1 MKIDKGAYKKQ
12 PKVKKMLYG
21 TQDYQGSY
29 VIDPNKSDV
38 NNNSGQYNEDV
49 LQKNQDST
57 TKTKA
62 AWGTAATAV
71 SAVPV
76 VGTVIG
82 AAMHAGNATDSIGRK
97 IPGAVD
103 ERGYATNSAA
113 GTLGKMAS
121 PIEGIKNL
129 GSGNNA
135 DTAAGLSTFLTGG
148 SSSLLMGLTGTKTDP
163 IFGKSSS
170 QEAKEEYEKQKKY
183 QTQLQN
189 FMNSKVDDNYAM
201 FKKNRQDK
209 QVATW
214 GRSNTSSGPMIAEL
228 GIKKNSKVG
237 IIEIEGKK
245 APEIHTNEKM
255 DTVKNLGTRPHKAGG
270 DKVVAQEGDVV
281 FNTQNSPAKYKRI
294 MGAIATGDKETLEKE
309 RMKIPGGEDEK
320 MKSGTKGFVAD
331 KNGYRSHV
339 DNYGHTYVKT
349 PSGKYLYKPK
359 GSSTFK
365 EEKTKNSIDA
375 IEKMQPKFKDAAKNS
390 GSTSDLAPKS
400 PSMIGAKQ
408 ASPGFDFQAK
418 VDSLKTNSMPMDENA
433 DKRFENPVT
442 SGNSAQPTGKSLK
455 ARIGGIGK
463 NIDNQKIKD
472 MVGAGAEIVPIL
484 HNLLQKPVYPNQRGK
499 LYSRLN
505 QNISTVNAENA
516 ITADQFAANKYNAVE
531 QSGGNTSNARANT
544 IAANNMARQER
555 ANSITNDA
563 QKYAQVQN
571 SNNAIRNDDA
581 KFNYENDFLNQ
592 REKYQVRAQK
602 QEQITDAMSQIGQLG
617 ARSRERVAEQ
627 NYNKEYLDTVKELYN
642 QNKLNKSLSSSS
654 APIEKNGTK
663 SLKLAY
669 KKK

>member
-1 MKIDKGAYKKQ
+1 MKIDKTTYKKTT
-12 PKVKKMLYG
+12 KVKKMLYG
-21 TQDYQGSY
+21 TQNYSDGYT
-29 VIDPNKSDV
+29 IDPNKSDV
-38 NNNSGQYNEDV
+38 DNASSQYNENT
-49 LQKNQDST
+49 LEQNQDNT

-82 AAMHAGNATDSIGRK
+82 AAMHAANATDSIGRK

-103 ERGYATNSAA
+103 DRGYATNSGA
-113 GTLGKMAS
+113 GTLGQMAS

-135 DTAAGLSTFLTGG
+135 DTASGLSTFLTGG
-148 SSSLLMGLTGTKTDP
+148 SKPLFMKLTGTKTDP
-163 IFGKSSS
+163 IFGENSAQKATDEYNRQKLS
-170 QEAKEEYEKQKKY
+170 QN
-183 QTQLQN
+183 QLQN
-189 FMNSKVDDNYAM
+189 FMNQKVDDNYAM
-201 FKKNRQDK
+201 FKKDRQNR

-214 GRSNTSSGPMIAEL
+214 GKSNVSSGPMIAEI
-228 GIKKNSKVG
+228 GMKKSKTG
-237 IIEIEGKK
+237 IIEIEGKR

-255 DTVKNLGTRPHKAGG
+255 DIIKNLGTRPHKTGG
-270 DKVVAQEGDVV
+270 NKVLAEEGDVV

-294 MGAIATGDKETLEKE
+294 MGAIAAGDKETLEKE

-320 MKSGTKGFVAD
+320 MKSGTSGFVAD

-390 GSTSDLAPKS
+390 GSTSDLTAKS

-408 ASPGFDFQAK
+408 VSPGFDFQAK
-418 VDSLKTNSMPMDENA
+418 VDSLKTNSIPMDENA

-442 SGNSAQPTGKSLK
+442 SGNSEQPTGKSLK
-455 ARIGGIGK
+455 ARIAGIGK

-516 ITADQFAANKYNAVE
+516 ITADQFAANKYSAVE

-627 NYNKEYLDTVKELYN
+627 NYNGEYLDTVKELYN

-654 APIEKNGTK
+654 VPIEKNGTK